1 MYVER
6 DLEKKIKG
14 YLSAPE
20 IISVVGARQAGKTT
34 LLKHLQAGIQ
44 DSSFLT
50 FEDIEIRELFDLDIK
65 SFIELYIQPARVIFI
80 DEFQYSKKG
89 GQGLKFIYDTVP
101 GRKLIISGSSS
112 LDLTIKAVK
121 HLTGRILSFTLYP
134 FSFREVLRSKDERL
148 SKLFESTLQFGPIE
162 PPLLERLQKYYRE
175 FVIYGGYPRVATAQ
189 SDEEKKEILK
199 NIFQIYLL
207 RDVRDILG
215 LVDDYKMLSLVKA
228 LALQAGQAISYDEL
242 ANLTQQNTP
251 AIKRQMNFLEKT
263 YIASFLRPYFRNRRT
278 ELVKNPKVYFLD
290 TGLRNAVIRDFK
302 PVSERQDK
310 GALYEN
316 SVFSELLKKDR
327 LVKYWRTKSKA
338 EVDFVV
344 DDHIPLEV
352 KSSLSKPLV
361 GKSLH
366 SFIAKYQPD
375 HAFIL
380 NESLFEDLRDKK
392 SMIHWRYLFSGLN
405 LQDLRS

>member
-6 DLEKKIKG
+6 DLASKIKQ

-20 IISVVGARQAGKTT
+20 IIAVVGARQAGKTT

-65 SFIELYIQPARVIFI
+65 SFIELYIKPARVIFI
-80 DEFQYSKKG
+80 DEFQYSKRG
-89 GQGLKFIYDTVP
+89 GQGLKFIYDTLP

-148 SKLFESTLQFGPIE
+148 SKLFESTLEFRPIE
-162 PPLLERLQKYYRE
+162 PPLLQRLQKYFQE
-175 FVIYGGYPRVATAQ
+175 FIVYGGYPRVATAQ
-189 SDEEKKEILK
+189 NDEEKRDILR

-207 RDVRDILG
+207 RDVKDVLG
-215 LVDDYKMLSLVKA
+215 LVDDYKILSLVKA

-242 ANLTQQNTP
+242 SNLTQQNTP
-251 AIKRQMNFLEKT
+251 AVKRQINFLEKT
-263 YIASFLRPYFRNRRT
+263 YIASFLRPYFRNKRT
-278 ELVKNPKVYFLD
+278 ELVKNPKAYFLD
-290 TGLRNAVIRDFK
+290 TGLRNAVIKDFK
-302 PVSERQDK
+302 SVNERQDK

-316 SVFSELLKKDR
+316 CVFSELLKKDR
-327 LVKYWRTKSKA
+327 QVKYWRTKSKA

-344 DDHIPLEV
+344 DDRIPLEV
-352 KSSLSKPLV
+352 KSGLSKPII

-375 HAFIL
+375 KAFIL
-380 NESLFEDLRDKK
+380 NESLFEDLRIRE
-392 SMIHWRYLFSGLN
+392 STVQWRYLFSGLM
-405 LQDLRS
+405 LE

>member
-6 DLEKKIKG
+6 DLASKIKQ

-20 IISVVGARQAGKTT
+20 IIAVVGARQAGKTT

-65 SFIELYIQPARVIFI
+65 SFIELYIKPARVIFI
-80 DEFQYSKKG
+80 DEFQYSKRG
-89 GQGLKFIYDTVP
+89 GQGLKFIYDTLP

-148 SKLFESTLQFGPIE
+148 SKLFESTLEFGPIE
-162 PPLLERLQKYYRE
+162 PPLLQRLQKYFQE
-175 FVIYGGYPRVATAQ
+175 FVVYGGYPRVATAQ
-189 SDEEKKEILK
+189 NDEEKRDILR

-207 RDVRDILG
+207 RDVKDVLG
-215 LVDDYKMLSLVKA
+215 LVDDYKILSLVKA

-242 ANLTQQNTP
+242 SNLTQQNTP
-251 AIKRQMNFLEKT
+251 AVKRQINFLEKT
-263 YIASFLRPYFRNRRT
+263 YIASFLRPYFRNKRT
-278 ELVKNPKVYFLD
+278 ELVKNPKAYFLD
-290 TGLRNAVIRDFK
+290 TGLRNAVIKDFK
-302 PVSERQDK
+302 SVNERQDK

-316 SVFSELLKKDR
+316 CVFSELMKKDR
-327 LVKYWRTKSKA
+327 QVKYWRTKSKA

-344 DDHIPLEV
+344 DDRIPLEV
-352 KSSLSKPLV
+352 KSGLSKPII

-375 HAFIL
+375 KAFIL
-380 NESLFEDLRDKK
+380 NESLFEDLRIRE
-392 SMIHWRYLFSGLN
+392 STVQWRYLFSGLM
-405 LQDLRS
+405 LE

>member
-1 MYVER
+1 MMYVRR
-6 DLEKKIKG
+6 DLESAIQR

-20 IISVVGARQAGKTT
+20 IIALIGARQAGKTT

-50 FEDIEIRELFDLDIK
+50 FEDIEIRELFDLDTK
-65 SFIELYIQPARVIFI
+65 SFVELYIKPARVIFL
-80 DEFQYSKKG
+80 DEFQHSRKG

-112 LDLTIKAVK
+112 LDLTIRAVK

-134 FSFREVLRSKDERL
+134 FSFREVLRSKDQRL
-148 SKLFESTLQFGPIE
+148 SRLFEGTLEFGPIE
-162 PPLLERLQKYYRE
+162 PPLLQRLQKYFQE
-175 FVIYGGYPRVATAQ
+175 FIVYGGYPRVATAQ
-189 SDEEKKEILK
+189 NDEEKRDVLR

-215 LVDDYKMLSLVKA
+215 LVDDYRMLSLVKA
-228 LALQAGQAISYDEL
+228 LALQAGQAISYEEL
-242 ANLTQQNTP
+242 ANLTQQSIPTV
-251 AIKRQMNFLEKT
+251 KRQISFLEKT
-263 YIASFLRPYFRNRRT
+263 YIASFLRPFFRNKRT
-278 ELVKNPKVYFLD
+278 ELVKNPKAYFFD
-290 TGLRNAVIRDFK
+290 TGLRNAIIKDFK
-302 PVSERQDK
+302 PVNDRQDK

-316 SVFSELLKKDR
+316 CVFSELMKKDR
-327 LVKYWRTKSKA
+327 QVKYWRTKSKA

-344 DDHIPLEV
+344 DDRMPLEV
-352 KSSLSKPLV
+352 KSGLSKPTI

-375 HAFIL
+375 RAFIL
-380 NESLFEDLRDKK
+380 NESLFEDLRVGQC
-392 SMIHWRYLFSGLN
+392 SVQWRYLFSGLN
-405 LQDLRS
+405 LG

>member
-6 DLEKKIKG
+6 DLASKIKQ

-20 IISVVGARQAGKTT
+20 IIAVVGARQAGKTT

-65 SFIELYIQPARVIFI
+65 SFIELYIKPARVIFI
-80 DEFQYSKKG
+80 DEFQYSKRG
-89 GQGLKFIYDTVP
+89 GPGLKFIYDTVP
-101 GRKLIISGSSS
+101 DRKLLISGSSS

-134 FSFREVLRSKDERL
+134 FSFREALRSKDERL
-148 SKLFESTLQFGPIE
+148 SKLFESTLEFGPIE
-162 PPLLERLQKYYRE
+162 PPLLQRLQKYFQE
-175 FVIYGGYPRVATAQ
+175 FVVYGGYPRVATAQ
-189 SDEEKKEILK
+189 NDEEKREILR
-199 NIFQIYLL
+199 NIFQVYLL

-215 LVDDYKMLSLVKA
+215 LVDDYKILSLVKA

-242 ANLTQQNTP
+242 GNLTQQNNS
-251 AIKRQMNFLEKT
+251 AVKRQINFLEKT
-263 YIASFLRPYFRNRRT
+263 YVASLLRPYFRNRRT
-278 ELVKNPKVYFLD
+278 ELVKNPKVYFFD
-290 TGLRNAVIRDFK
+290 TGLRNAVIKDFK
-302 PVSERQDK
+302 PVNERQDK

-316 SVFSELLKKDR
+316 CVFSELMKKDR
-327 LVKYWRTKSKA
+327 MVKYWRTKSKA

-344 DDHIPLEV
+344 DDRVPLEV
-352 KSSLSKPLV
+352 KSGLAKPIV

-366 SFIAKYQPD
+366 SFMAKYQPER
-375 HAFIL
+375 AFIL
-380 NESLFEDLRDKK
+380 NESLFEDLRIGK
-392 SMIHWRYLFSGLN
+392 SMVHWRYLFSGLI
-405 LQDLRS
+405 LE

>member
-6 DLEKKIKG
+6 DLASKIKQ

-20 IISVVGARQAGKTT
+20 IIAVVGARQAGKTT

-65 SFIELYIQPARVIFI
+65 SFIELYIKPARVIFI
-80 DEFQYSKKG
+80 DEFQYSKRG
-89 GQGLKFIYDTVP
+89 GQGLKFIYDTLP

-148 SKLFESTLQFGPIE
+148 SKLFESTLEFGPIE
-162 PPLLERLQKYYRE
+162 PPLLQRLQKYFQE
-175 FVIYGGYPRVATAQ
+175 FIVYGGYPRVATAQ
-189 SDEEKKEILK
+189 NDEEKRDILR

-207 RDVRDILG
+207 RDVKDVLG
-215 LVDDYKMLSLVKA
+215 LVDDYKILSLVKA

-242 ANLTQQNTP
+242 SNLTQQNTP
-251 AIKRQMNFLEKT
+251 AVKRQINFLEKT
-263 YIASFLRPYFRNRRT
+263 YIASFLRPYFRNKRT
-278 ELVKNPKVYFLD
+278 ELVKNPKAYFLD
-290 TGLRNAVIRDFK
+290 TGLRNAVIKDFK
-302 PVSERQDK
+302 SVNERQDK

-316 SVFSELLKKDR
+316 CVFSELMKKDR
-327 LVKYWRTKSKA
+327 QVKYWRTKSKA

-344 DDHIPLEV
+344 DDRIPLEV
-352 KSSLSKPLV
+352 KSGLSKPII

-375 HAFIL
+375 KAFIL
-380 NESLFEDLRDKK
+380 NESLFEDLRIRE
-392 SMIHWRYLFSGLN
+392 STVQWRYLFSGLM
-405 LQDLRS
+405 LE

>member
-1 MYVER
+1 MYIER

-34 LLKHLQAGIQ
+34 LLKHLQAGIR

-65 SFIELYIQPARVIFI
+65 SFIELYIKPARVIFI

-101 GRKLIISGSSS
+101 GRKLVISGSSS

-134 FSFREVLRSKDERL
+134 FSFREALRSKDERL
-148 SKLFESTLQFGPIE
+148 SKLFESALESGPIE
-162 PPLLERLQKYYRE
+162 PPLLERLQKHYRE
-175 FVIYGGYPRVATAQ
+175 FVIYGGYPRVATAR
-189 SDEEKKEILK
+189 SDEEKKEILR

-207 RDVRDILG
+207 RDVKDILG

-228 LALQAGQAISYDEL
+228 LALEAGQAISYNEL
-242 ANLTQQNTP
+242 ANLTRQN
-251 AIKRQMNFLEKT
+251 ASAVKRQMSFLEKT
-263 YIASFLRPYFRNRRT
+263 YIASFLRPYFRNKRT

-302 PVSERQDK
+302 PVTERQDK

-327 LVKYWRTKSKA
+327 SLKYWRTKSKA

-344 DDHIPLEV
+344 DDRIPLEV
-352 KSSLSKPLV
+352 KSSLSRPTV

-375 HAFIL
+375 NAFIL
-380 NESLFEDLRDKK
+380 NESFFEDLRTQK

-405 LQDLRS
+405 FE

>member
-6 DLEKKIKG
+6 DLASKIKH

-20 IISVVGARQAGKTT
+20 IIAVVGARQAGKTT

-65 SFIELYIQPARVIFI
+65 SFIELYVKPARVIFI
-80 DEFQYSKKG
+80 DEFQYSKRG
-89 GQGLKFIYDTVP
+89 GPGLKFIYDTVP
-101 GRKLIISGSSS
+101 DRKLIISRSSS

-148 SKLFESTLQFGPIE
+148 SKLFERTLEFGPIE
-162 PPLLERLQKYYRE
+162 PPLLQRLQKYFQE
-175 FVIYGGYPRVATAQ
+175 FVVYGGYPRVATAQ
-189 SDEEKKEILK
+189 NEEEKREILR
-199 NIFQIYLL
+199 NIFQVYLL
-207 RDVRDILG
+207 RDVKDILG
-215 LVDDYKMLSLVKA
+215 LVDDYKILSLVKA

-242 ANLTQQNTP
+242 GNLTQQNTS
-251 AIKRQMNFLEKT
+251 AVKRQINFLEKT
-263 YIASFLRPYFRNRRT
+263 YIASLLRPYFRNKRT
-278 ELVKNPKVYFLD
+278 EIVKNPKVYFLD
-290 TGLRNAVIRDFK
+290 TGLRNAVIKDFK
-302 PVSERQDK
+302 PVNERQDK

-316 SVFSELLKKDR
+316 CIFSELMKKDR

-344 DDHIPLEV
+344 DDQIPLEV
-352 KSSLSKPLV
+352 KSGLAKPIV
-361 GKSLH
+361 GKSLY
-366 SFIAKYQPD
+366 SFMAKYQPER
-375 HAFIL
+375 AFIL
-380 NESLFEDLRDKK
+380 NESLFEDLRIGK
-392 SMIHWRYLFSGLN
+392 SMVHWRYLFAGLIFE
-405 LQDLRS
+405 

>member
-6 DLEKKIKG
+6 DLERKIKE

-34 LLKHLQAGIQ
+34 LLRHLQSGIP

-65 SFIELYIQPARVIFI
+65 SFIELHIRPARVIFI

-89 GQGLKFIYDTVP
+89 GPGLKFIYDTVP

-112 LDLTIKAVK
+112 LDLTVKAVE
-121 HLTGRILSFTLYP
+121 HLAGRILSFTLYP
-134 FSFREVLRSKDERL
+134 FSFREVLRSKEERL
-148 SKLFESTLQFGPIE
+148 SKLFESRLQFGRIE
-162 PPLLERLQKYYRE
+162 PPLLERLQKYYRD
-175 FVIYGGYPRVATAQ
+175 FVIYGGYPRVATALG
-189 SDEEKKEILK
+189 DEEKKEVLK

-215 LVDDYKMLSLVKA
+215 LVDDYKMLGLVKA
-228 LALQAGQAISYDEL
+228 LALQAGQAISYNEL
-242 ANLTQQNTP
+242 AKLTQQNIP
-251 AIKRQMNFLEKT
+251 AVKRQMNFLEKT
-263 YIASFLRPYFRNRRT
+263 YIASFLRPYFRNKRT
-278 ELVKNPKVYFLD
+278 ELVKNPKVFFLD

-316 SVFSELLKKDR
+316 SVFLELLKEDR
-327 LVKYWRTKSKA
+327 SVKYWRTKSKA

-344 DDHIPLEV
+344 DDRIPLEV
-352 KSSLSKPLV
+352 KSSLSRPIV

-380 NESLFEDLRDKK
+380 SEAFFEHLRIQK
-392 SMIHWRYLFSGLN
+392 SMVHWRYLFSGLN
-405 LQDLRS
+405 LE

>member
-1 MYVER
+1 MYIER
-6 DLEKKIKG
+6 DLEGKIKE

-20 IISVVGARQAGKTT
+20 IISVIGARQAGKTT
-34 LLKHLQAGIQ
+34 LLKHLQAGIP

-65 SFIELYIQPARVIFI
+65 SFIELHIQPARVIFI

-89 GQGLKFIYDTVP
+89 GPGLKFIYDTVP

-148 SKLFESTLQFGPIE
+148 SKLFESTLEFRPIE
-162 PPLLERLQKYYRE
+162 PPLLLRLQEHYRE
-175 FVIYGGYPRVATAQ
+175 FVLYGGYPRVATAS
-189 SDEEKKEILK
+189 SDEEKRDILR

-207 RDVRDILG
+207 RDVKDILG

-242 ANLTQQNTP
+242 ASLTQQNTP
-251 AIKRQMNFLEKT
+251 VVKRQMNFFEKT
-263 YIASFLRPYFRNRRT
+263 YIASFVRPYFQNRRT

-290 TGLRNAVIRDFK
+290 TGLRNAVIRDFR
-302 PVSERQDK
+302 PVSERPDK

-344 DDHIPLEV
+344 DDKVPLEV
-352 KSSLSKPLV
+352 KSSLSRPV
-361 GKSLH
+361 IGKSLH
-366 SFIAKYQPD
+366 SFVAKYQPD
-375 HAFIL
+375 NAFIL
-380 NESLFEDLRDKK
+380 NESLFEDLPAKQ

-405 LQDLRS
+405 LE

>member
-6 DLEKKIKG
+6 DLASKIKQ

-20 IISVVGARQAGKTT
+20 IIAVVGARQAGKTT

-65 SFIELYIQPARVIFI
+65 SFIELYIKPARVIFI
-80 DEFQYSKKG
+80 DEFQYSKRG
-89 GQGLKFIYDTVP
+89 GPGLKFIYDTVP
-101 GRKLIISGSSS
+101 DRKLIISGSSS

-134 FSFREVLRSKDERL
+134 FSFREALRSKDERL
-148 SKLFESTLQFGPIE
+148 SRLFESTLEFGPIE
-162 PPLLERLQKYYRE
+162 PPLLQRLQKYFQE
-175 FVIYGGYPRVATAQ
+175 FVVYGGYPRVATAQ
-189 SDEEKKEILK
+189 SDEEKREILR

-207 RDVRDILG
+207 RDVKDILG

-251 AIKRQMNFLEKT
+251 AVKRQINFLEKT
-263 YIASFLRPYFRNRRT
+263 YITSFLRPYFRNKRT
-278 ELVKNPKVYFLD
+278 ELVKNPKAYFLD
-290 TGLRNAVIRDFK
+290 AGLRNAVIKDFK
-302 PVSERQDK
+302 PVNERQDK

-316 SVFSELLKKDR
+316 CVFSELLKKDR
-327 LVKYWRTKSKA
+327 QVKYWRTKSKA

-344 DDHIPLEV
+344 DDRTPLEV
-352 KSSLSKPLV
+352 KSGLSKPII
-361 GKSLH
+361 GKSLY
-366 SFIAKYQPD
+366 SFMAKYQPEN
-375 HAFIL
+375 AFIL
-380 NESLFEDLRDKK
+380 NESLFEDLRIGK
-392 SMIHWRYLFSGLN
+392 STVHWRYLFSGLI
-405 LQDLRS
+405 LE

>member
-1 MYVER
+1 MYIER
-6 DLEKKIKG
+6 DLEGKIKE

-20 IISVVGARQAGKTT
+20 IISVIGARQAGKTT
-34 LLKHLQAGIQ
+34 LLKHLQAGIP

-65 SFIELYIQPARVIFI
+65 SFIELHIQPARVIFI

-89 GQGLKFIYDTVP
+89 GPGLKFIYDTVP

-148 SKLFESTLQFGPIE
+148 SKLFESTLEFRPIE
-162 PPLLERLQKYYRE
+162 PPLLLRLQEHYRE
-175 FVIYGGYPRVATAQ
+175 FVLYGGYPRVATAS
-189 SDEEKKEILK
+189 SDEEKRDILR

-207 RDVRDILG
+207 RDVKDILG

-251 AIKRQMNFLEKT
+251 VVKRQMNFLEKT
-263 YIASFLRPYFRNRRT
+263 YIASFVRPYFQNRRT

-290 TGLRNAVIRDFK
+290 TGLRNAVIRDFR
-302 PVSERQDK
+302 PVSERPDK
-310 GALYEN
+310 WALYEN

-344 DDHIPLEV
+344 DDKVPLEV
-352 KSSLSKPLV
+352 KSSLSRPV
-361 GKSLH
+361 IGKSLH
-366 SFIAKYQPD
+366 SFVAKYQPD
-375 HAFIL
+375 NAFIL
-380 NESLFEDLRDKK
+380 NESLFEDFRAKQ

-405 LQDLRS
+405 LE

>member
-6 DLEKKIKG
+6 DLASKIKQ

-20 IISVVGARQAGKTT
+20 IIAVVGARQAGKTT

-65 SFIELYIQPARVIFI
+65 SFIELYIKPARVIFI
-80 DEFQYSKKG
+80 DEFQYSKRG
-89 GQGLKFIYDTVP
+89 GPGLKFIYDTVP
-101 GRKLIISGSSS
+101 DRKLLISGSSS

-148 SKLFESTLQFGPIE
+148 SKLFESTLEFGPIE
-162 PPLLERLQKYYRE
+162 PPLLQRLQKYFQE
-175 FVIYGGYPRVATAQ
+175 FVVYGGYPRVATAQ
-189 SDEEKKEILK
+189 NDEEKREILR
-199 NIFQIYLL
+199 NIFQVYLL

-215 LVDDYKMLSLVKA
+215 LVDDYKILSLVKA

-242 ANLTQQNTP
+242 GNLTQQNNS
-251 AIKRQMNFLEKT
+251 AVKRQINFLEKT
-263 YIASFLRPYFRNRRT
+263 YVASLLRPYFRNRRT
-278 ELVKNPKVYFLD
+278 ELVKNPKVYFFD
-290 TGLRNAVIRDFK
+290 TGLRNAVIKDFK
-302 PVSERQDK
+302 PVNERQDK

-316 SVFSELLKKDR
+316 CVFSELMKKDR
-327 LVKYWRTKSKA
+327 MVKYWRTKSKA

-344 DDHIPLEV
+344 DDRVPLEV
-352 KSSLSKPLV
+352 KSGLAKPIV

-366 SFIAKYQPD
+366 SFMAKYQPER
-375 HAFIL
+375 AFIL
-380 NESLFEDLRDKK
+380 NESLFEDLRIGK
-392 SMIHWRYLFSGLN
+392 SMVHWRYLFSGLI
-405 LQDLRS
+405 LE

>member
-6 DLEKKIKG
+6 DLASKIRQ

-20 IISVVGARQAGKTT
+20 IIAVVGARQAGKTT

-65 SFIELYIQPARVIFI
+65 SFIELYIKPSQVVFI
-80 DEFQYSKKG
+80 DEFQYSKRG
-89 GQGLKFIYDTVP
+89 GPGLKFIYDTVP
-101 GRKLIISGSSS
+101 DRKLIISGSSS

-148 SKLFESTLQFGPIE
+148 SKLFESTLEFGPIE
-162 PPLLERLQKYYRE
+162 PPLLQRLQKYFQE
-175 FVIYGGYPRVATAQ
+175 FVVYGGYPRVATAQ
-189 SDEEKKEILK
+189 NDEEKREILR
-199 NIFQIYLL
+199 NIFQVYLL

-215 LVDDYKMLSLVKA
+215 LVDDYKILSLVKA
-228 LALQAGQAISYDEL
+228 LALQAGHAISYDEL
-242 ANLTQQNTP
+242 GNLTQQNTP
-251 AIKRQMNFLEKT
+251 AVKKQINFLEKT
-263 YIASFLRPYFRNRRT
+263 YIASILRPYFRNKRT

-290 TGLRNAVIRDFK
+290 TGLRNAVIKDFK
-302 PVSERQDK
+302 PVNERQDK

-316 SVFSELLKKDR
+316 CVFSELMKKDR
-327 LVKYWRTKSKA
+327 MVKYWRTKSKA

-344 DDHIPLEV
+344 DDRIPLEV
-352 KSSLSKPLV
+352 KSGLAKPIV
-361 GKSLH
+361 GKSLY
-366 SFIAKYQPD
+366 SFMAKYQPER
-375 HAFIL
+375 AFIL
-380 NESLFEDLRDKK
+380 NESLFENLRIRE
-392 SMIHWRYLFSGLN
+392 STVHWRYLFSGLIFE
-405 LQDLRS
+405 

>member
-6 DLEKKIKG
+6 DLASKIKQ

-20 IISVVGARQAGKTT
+20 IIAIVGARQAGKTT

-65 SFIELYIQPARVIFI
+65 SFIELYIKPARVIFI
-80 DEFQYSKKG
+80 DEFQYSKRG
-89 GQGLKFIYDTVP
+89 GQGLKFIYDTLP

-148 SKLFESTLQFGPIE
+148 SRLFESTLEFGPIE
-162 PPLLERLQKYYRE
+162 PPLLQRLQKYFQE
-175 FVIYGGYPRVATAQ
+175 FVVYGGYPRVATAQ
-189 SDEEKKEILK
+189 NDEEKRDILR

-207 RDVRDILG
+207 RDVKDVLG
-215 LVDDYKMLSLVKA
+215 LVDDYKILSLVKA

-242 ANLTQQNTP
+242 SNLTQQNTP
-251 AIKRQMNFLEKT
+251 AVKRQINFLEKT
-263 YIASFLRPYFRNRRT
+263 YIASFLRPYFRNKRT
-278 ELVKNPKVYFLD
+278 ELVKNPKAYFLD
-290 TGLRNAVIRDFK
+290 TGLRNAVIKDFK
-302 PVSERQDK
+302 SVNERQDK

-316 SVFSELLKKDR
+316 CVFSELMKKDR
-327 LVKYWRTKSKA
+327 QVKYWRTKSKA

-344 DDHIPLEV
+344 DDRIPLEV
-352 KSSLSKPLV
+352 KSGLSKPII

-375 HAFIL
+375 KAFIL
-380 NESLFEDLRDKK
+380 NESLFEDLRIRE
-392 SMIHWRYLFSGLN
+392 STVQWRYLFSGLM
-405 LQDLRS
+405 LE

>member
-6 DLEKKIKG
+6 DLASKIKQ

-20 IISVVGARQAGKTT
+20 IIAVVGARQAGKTT

-65 SFIELYIQPARVIFI
+65 SFIELYIKPARVIFI
-80 DEFQYSKKG
+80 DEFQYSKSG
-89 GQGLKFIYDTVP
+89 GPGLKFIYDTVP
-101 GRKLIISGSSS
+101 DRKLLISGSSS

-134 FSFREVLRSKDERL
+134 FSFREALRSKDERL
-148 SKLFESTLQFGPIE
+148 SKLFESTLEFGPIE
-162 PPLLERLQKYYRE
+162 PPLLQRLQKYFQE
-175 FVIYGGYPRVATAQ
+175 FVVYGGYPRVATAQ
-189 SDEEKKEILK
+189 NDEEKREILR
-199 NIFQIYLL
+199 NIFQVYLL

-215 LVDDYKMLSLVKA
+215 LVDDYKILSLVKA

-242 ANLTQQNTP
+242 GNLTQQNNS
-251 AIKRQMNFLEKT
+251 AVKRQINFLEKT
-263 YIASFLRPYFRNRRT
+263 YVASLLRPYFRNRRT
-278 ELVKNPKVYFLD
+278 ELVKNPKVYFFD
-290 TGLRNAVIRDFK
+290 TGLRNAVIKDFK
-302 PVSERQDK
+302 PVNERQDK

-316 SVFSELLKKDR
+316 CVFSELMKKDR
-327 LVKYWRTKSKA
+327 MVKYWRTKSKA

-344 DDHIPLEV
+344 DDRVPLEV
-352 KSSLSKPLV
+352 KSGLAKPIV

-366 SFIAKYQPD
+366 SFMAKYQPER
-375 HAFIL
+375 AFIL
-380 NESLFEDLRDKK
+380 NESLFEDLRIGK
-392 SMIHWRYLFSGLN
+392 SMVHWRYLFSGLI
-405 LQDLRS
+405 LE

>member
-6 DLEKKIKG
+6 DLASKIKQ

-20 IISVVGARQAGKTT
+20 IIAVVGARQAGKTT

-65 SFIELYIQPARVIFI
+65 SFIELYIKPARVIFI
-80 DEFQYSKKG
+80 DEFQYSKRG
-89 GQGLKFIYDTVP
+89 GPGLKFIYDTVP
-101 GRKLIISGSSS
+101 DRKLIISGSSS

-134 FSFREVLRSKDERL
+134 FSFREALRSKDERL
-148 SKLFESTLQFGPIE
+148 SRLFESTLEFGPIE
-162 PPLLERLQKYYRE
+162 PPLLQRLQKYFQE
-175 FVIYGGYPRVATAQ
+175 FVVYGGYPRVATTQ
-189 SDEEKKEILK
+189 NDEEKREILR

-207 RDVRDILG
+207 RDVKDILG

-251 AIKRQMNFLEKT
+251 AVKRQINFLEKT
-263 YIASFLRPYFRNRRT
+263 YIASFLRPYFRNKRT
-278 ELVKNPKVYFLD
+278 ELVKNPKAYFLD
-290 TGLRNAVIRDFK
+290 AGLRNAVIKDFK
-302 PVSERQDK
+302 PVNERQDK

-316 SVFSELLKKDR
+316 CVFSELLKKDR
-327 LVKYWRTKSKA
+327 QVKYWRTKSKA

-344 DDHIPLEV
+344 EDQIPLEV
-352 KSSLSKPLV
+352 KSGLAKPIV
-361 GKSLH
+361 GKSLY
-366 SFIAKYQPD
+366 SFMAKYKPER
-375 HAFIL
+375 AFIL
-380 NESLFEDLRDKK
+380 NESLFEDLRIGK
-392 SMIHWRYLFSGLN
+392 STVHWRYLFSGLI
-405 LQDLRS
+405 LE

>member
-1 MYVER
+1 MYVQR
-6 DLEKKIKG
+6 DLETKIRQ

-20 IISVVGARQAGKTT
+20 IIAVVGARQAGKTT
-34 LLKHLQAGIQ
+34 LLKHLQADIP

-50 FEDIEIRELFDLDIK
+50 FEDIEIRELFDLDTK
-65 SFIELYIQPARVIFI
+65 SFVELYIKPARVIFI
-80 DEFQYSKKG
+80 DEFQHSRKG

-121 HLTGRILSFTLYP
+121 HLAGRILSFTLYP

-148 SKLFESTLQFGPIE
+148 SGLFEKTLEFGPIE
-162 PPLLERLQKYYRE
+162 PPLLQRLQKYYQE
-175 FVIYGGYPRVATAQ
+175 FVVYGGYPRVATAQ
-189 SDEEKKEILK
+189 NDEEKRDILR

-228 LALQAGQAISYDEL
+228 LALQAGQTISYGEL
-242 ANLTQQNTP
+242 ANLTQESTP
-251 AIKRQMNFLEKT
+251 AVKRQLNFLEKT
-263 YIASFLRPYFRNRRT
+263 YIASFPRPYFRNKRT
-278 ELVKNPKVYFLD
+278 ELVKNPKAYFLD
-290 TGLRNAVIRDFK
+290 TGLRNAVIKDFR
-302 PVSERQDK
+302 PVNDRQDK

-316 SVFSELLKKDR
+316 SVFSEQLKKER
-327 LVKYWRTKSKA
+327 QVKYWRTKSKA

-344 DDHIPLEV
+344 DDRIPLEV
-352 KSSLSKPLV
+352 KSGLSKPIV

-366 SFIAKYQPD
+366 SFMAKYQPD
-375 HAFIL
+375 RAFIL
-380 NESLFEDLRDKK
+380 NESLFEDLRVGQCAV
-392 SMIHWRYLFSGLN
+392 HWRYLFSGLS
-405 LQDLRS
+405 LE

>member
-6 DLEKKIKG
+6 DLASKIRQ

-20 IISVVGARQAGKTT
+20 IIAVVGARQAGKTT

-65 SFIELYIQPARVIFI
+65 SFIELYIKPARVIFI
-80 DEFQYSKKG
+80 DEFQYSKRG
-89 GQGLKFIYDTVP
+89 GPGLKFIYDTVP
-101 GRKLIISGSSS
+101 DRKLIISGSSS

-148 SKLFESTLQFGPIE
+148 SKLFESTLEFGPIE
-162 PPLLERLQKYYRE
+162 PPLLQRLQKYFQE
-175 FVIYGGYPRVATAQ
+175 FVVYGGYPRVATAQ
-189 SDEEKKEILK
+189 NDEEKREILR
-199 NIFQIYLL
+199 NIFQVYLL

-215 LVDDYKMLSLVKA
+215 LVDDYKILSLVKA

-242 ANLTQQNTP
+242 GNLTQQNTP
-251 AIKRQMNFLEKT
+251 AIKKQINFLEKT
-263 YIASFLRPYFRNRRT
+263 YVASLLRPYFRNKRT
-278 ELVKNPKVYFLD
+278 ELVKNPKVYFFD
-290 TGLRNAVIRDFK
+290 TGLRNAVIKDFK
-302 PVSERQDK
+302 PVNERQDK

-316 SVFSELLKKDR
+316 CVFSELMKKDR

-344 DDHIPLEV
+344 DDRIPLEV
-352 KSSLSKPLV
+352 KSGLAKPIV
-361 GKSLH
+361 GKSLY
-366 SFIAKYQPD
+366 SFMAKYQPER
-375 HAFIL
+375 AFIL
-380 NESLFEDLRDKK
+380 NESMFEDLRIGK
-392 SMIHWRYLFSGLN
+392 SMVHWRYLFSGLI
-405 LQDLRS
+405 LE

>member
-6 DLEKKIKG
+6 DLASKIKQ

-20 IISVVGARQAGKTT
+20 IIAVVGARQAGKTT

-65 SFIELYIQPARVIFI
+65 SFIELYIKPARVIFI
-80 DEFQYSKKG
+80 DEFQYSKRG
-89 GQGLKFIYDTVP
+89 GPGLKFIYDTVP
-101 GRKLIISGSSS
+101 DRKLIISGSSS

-121 HLTGRILSFTLYP
+121 HLAGRILSFTLYP

-148 SKLFESTLQFGPIE
+148 SKLFESTLEFGPIE
-162 PPLLERLQKYYRE
+162 PPLLQRLQKYFQE
-175 FVIYGGYPRVATAQ
+175 FVVYGGYPRVATAQ
-189 SDEEKKEILK
+189 NDEEKREILR
-199 NIFQIYLL
+199 NIFQVYLL

-215 LVDDYKMLSLVKA
+215 LVDDYKILSLVKA

-242 ANLTQQNTP
+242 GNLTQQNNS
-251 AIKRQMNFLEKT
+251 AVKRQINFLEKT
-263 YIASFLRPYFRNRRT
+263 YVASLLRPYFRNKRT
-278 ELVKNPKVYFLD
+278 ELVKNPKVYFFD
-290 TGLRNAVIRDFK
+290 TGLRNAVIKDFK
-302 PVSERQDK
+302 PVNERQDK

-316 SVFSELLKKDR
+316 CVFSELMKKDR

-344 DDHIPLEV
+344 DDRVPLEV
-352 KSSLSKPLV
+352 KSGLGKPIV

-366 SFIAKYQPD
+366 SFMAKYQPER
-375 HAFIL
+375 AFIL
-380 NESLFEDLRDKK
+380 NESLFENLRIGK
-392 SMIHWRYLFSGLN
+392 SMVHWRYLFSGLIFE
-405 LQDLRS
+405 

>member
-6 DLEKKIKG
+6 DLASKIKQ

-20 IISVVGARQAGKTT
+20 IIAVVGARQAGKTT

-65 SFIELYIQPARVIFI
+65 SFIELYIKPARVIFI
-80 DEFQYSKKG
+80 DEFQYSKRG
-89 GQGLKFIYDTVP
+89 GQGLKFIYDTLP

-148 SKLFESTLQFGPIE
+148 SKLFESTLEFGPIE
-162 PPLLERLQKYYRE
+162 PPLLQRLQKYFQE
-175 FVIYGGYPRVATAQ
+175 FIVYGGYPRVATAQ
-189 SDEEKKEILK
+189 NDEEKRDILR

-207 RDVRDILG
+207 RDVKDVLG
-215 LVDDYKMLSLVKA
+215 LVDDYKILSLVKA

-242 ANLTQQNTP
+242 SNLTQQNTP
-251 AIKRQMNFLEKT
+251 AVKRQINFLEKT
-263 YIASFLRPYFRNRRT
+263 YIASFLRPYFRNKRT
-278 ELVKNPKVYFLD
+278 ELVKNPKAYFLD
-290 TGLRNAVIRDFK
+290 TGLRNAVIKDFK
-302 PVSERQDK
+302 SVNERQDK

-316 SVFSELLKKDR
+316 CVFSELLKKDR
-327 LVKYWRTKSKA
+327 QVKYWRTKSKA

-344 DDHIPLEV
+344 DDRIPLEV
-352 KSSLSKPLV
+352 KSGLSKPII

-375 HAFIL
+375 KAFIL
-380 NESLFEDLRDKK
+380 NESLFEDLRIRE
-392 SMIHWRYLFSGLN
+392 STVQWRYLFSGLM
-405 LQDLRS
+405 LE

>member
-6 DLEKKIKG
+6 DLEKKIKR

-20 IISVVGARQAGKTT
+20 VISVVGARRAGKTT
-34 LLKHLQAGIQ
+34 LLKHLQSGIP

-50 FEDIEIRELFDLDIK
+50 FEDIELRELFDHDIK
-65 SFIELYIQPARVIFI
+65 SFIELHIRTARVIFI
-80 DEFQYSKKG
+80 DELQYSKAG
-89 GQGLKFIYDTVP
+89 GRGLKFIYDTEP

-112 LDLTIKAVK
+112 LDLTVKAVK
-121 HLTGRILSFTLYP
+121 HLAGRILSFTLYP
-134 FSFREVLRSKDERL
+134 FSFREVLRSKEERL
-148 SKLFESTLQFGPIE
+148 SKLFESRLQFGPIE
-162 PPLLERLQKYYRE
+162 PPLLEQLQKHYRD
-175 FVIYGGYPRVATAQ
+175 FVIYGGYPRVATAP
-189 SDEEKKEILK
+189 SDEARKEILK

-207 RDVRDILG
+207 RDARDILG
-215 LVDDYKMLSLVKA
+215 LVDDYKMLGLVKA
-228 LALQAGQAISYDEL
+228 LALQAGQAISYNEL
-242 ANLTQQNTP
+242 ANLTQQNIL
-251 AIKRQMNFLEKT
+251 AVKRQMNFLEKT
-263 YIASFLRPYFRNRRT
+263 YIASFLRPYFRNKRT
-278 ELVKNPKVYFLD
+278 ELVKNPKVFFLD

-316 SVFSELLKKDR
+316 SVFSELLKEDR
-327 LVKYWRTKSKA
+327 SVKYWRTKSKA

-344 DDHIPLEV
+344 DDRIPLEV
-352 KSSLSKPLV
+352 KSSLSRPIV

-380 NESLFEDLRDKK
+380 SEAFFEDLRIQK
-392 SMIHWRYLFSGLN
+392 SMVHWRYLFSGLN
-405 LQDLRS
+405 LE